1 MIIIM
6 IMIMIMIMIII
17 IIIIIIIIKKDGCM
31 VSTMVDIRGAFFSP
45 SASVP
50 VIHS

>member
-6 IMIMIMIMIII
+6 IMIMIMIIIM
-17 IIIIIIIIKKDGCM
+17 IIIIIKKDGCM
-31 VSTMVDIRGAFFSP
+31 VSTMVDIRGALFSP

>member
-6 IMIMIMIMIII
+6 IMIMIMIIM
-17 IIIIIIIIKKDGCM
+17 IIIIIKKDGCM
-31 VSTMVDIRGAFFSP
+31 VSTMLDIRGAFFSP